1 MAGVIRESETNNLI
15 WGYGGLLPRI
25 VGWIGGSAPP
35 QIDTSE
41 EADEG
46 VGCGS
51 GDPPHRASWPRRSCA
66 E

>member
-1 MAGVIRESETNNLI
+1 MAVPTATAGPP
-15 WGYGGLLPRI
+15 GP
-25 VGWIGGSAPP
+25 APA

-51 GDPPHRASWPRRSCA
+51 GDPPHQAPWQSLQATFSRIGFYRLFSR
-66 E
+66 